1 MLYSYTAINS
11 RGQTERGNLQAR
23 SLEEVEQYLASHS
36 LIPQHIKERSQ
47 LRAALSREGLVVRLS
62 RVKPQELILFS
73 KQFRTMFKAGISI
86 MDIFKTLHSQ
96 TENKKLQSISSQMQ
110 EDIQEGSTLHTCFA
124 RHPKVFPHLYSSMI
138 QAGEVSGSLPDVMD
152 RLIYLLDH
160 EHKVKS
166 DIKSALQ
173 YPIIVLIALGIAF
186 FILLTFVI
194 PKFAAIFKSAGL
206 DLPLPTVMAIGLY
219 NFLADF
225 WFLIIP
231 GLAGL
236 MLALVWY
243 TRTDKGRLRL
253 HTLLL
258 RLPIIGPVM
267 QKAAMS
273 RFASIFAILQTSGI
287 TALNSLSILSSTIG
301 NAAISREF
309 EKIRGL
315 LIEGKGISEPLRSSR
330 YFPPM
335 VVNMVAVG
343 EHAGN
348 LDEMLREISAHY
360 DDEVE
365 YAVSQMSA
373 NLGPILIVGLAAVV
387 GFFALA
393 IFLPMWDLTQMVR

>member
-1 MLYSYTAINS
+1 
-11 RGQTERGNLQAR
+11 
-23 SLEEVEQYLASHS
+23 
-36 LIPQHIKERSQ
+36 
-47 LRAALSREGLVVRLS
+47 
-62 RVKPQELILFS
+62 
-73 KQFRTMFKAGISI
+73 
-86 MDIFKTLHSQ
+86 
-96 TENKKLQSISSQMQ
+96 
-110 EDIQEGSTLHTCFA
+110 
-124 RHPKVFPHLYSSMI
+124 
-138 QAGEVSGSLPDVMD
+138 DVMD

-173 YPIIVLIALGIAF
+173 YPLIVLFALGVAF

-219 NFLADF
+219 NFLANF
-225 WFLIIP
+225 WFLLIP
-231 GLAGL
+231 GLIGGI
-236 MLALVWY
+236 LALTWY
-243 TRTDKGRLRL
+243 TRTDQGRFYL

-258 RLPIIGPVM
+258 NLPIVGAVM

-273 RFASIFAILQTSGI
+273 RFASIFAILQSSGI
-287 TALNSLSILSSTIG
+287 TALNSLTILSSTIG

-309 EKIRGL
+309 DTIRDL
-315 LIEGKGISEPLRSSR
+315 LIEGRGISEPLRSSK
-330 YFPPM
+330 YFSPM

-343 EHAGN
+343 EQAGN

-360 DDEVE
+360 DDEVQ

-373 NLGPILIVGLAAVV
+373 NLGPILIVGLAVVV

-393 IFLPMWDLTQMVR
+393 IFLPMWDLTKMVG

>member
-1 MLYSYTAINS
+1 MLYSYTAINPS
-11 RGQTERGNLQAR
+11 GQTVRGNLQAR
-23 SLEEVEQYLASHS
+23 SLEEVEQYLDSRN
-36 LIPQHIKERSQ
+36 LIPQQIKERSQ
-47 LRAALSREGLVVRLS
+47 WSAALSWEGLAVHLS

-86 MDIFKTLHSQ
+86 MDIFRTLHSQ
-96 TENKKLQSISSQMQ
+96 TENKKLQSIASQMQ
-110 EDIQEGSTLHTCFA
+110 EDIQEGSTLHACFA
-124 RHPKVFPHLYSSMI
+124 KHPRVFPPLYSSMI

-194 PKFAAIFKSAGL
+194 PKFASIFKSAGL

-219 NFLADF
+219 NFLANY

-236 MLALVWY
+236 ILALVWY
-243 TRTDKGRLRL
+243 TRTDTGRLRL

-309 EKIRGL
+309 ENIRDL

-343 EHAGN
+343 EHSGN

-360 DDEVE
+360 DDEVA

-373 NLGPILIVGLAAVV
+373 NLGPILIVGLAVVV

>member
-1 MLYSYTAINS
+1 MFYSYTAINP
-11 RGQTERGNLQAR
+11 RGQTVRGSLQAG
-23 SLEEVEQYLASHS
+23 SMEEVEEYLAVRD
-36 LIPQHIKERSQ
+36 LIPHQIKERGRLGTTFSLQ
-47 LRAALSREGLVVRLS
+47 GLAVRFS
-62 RVKPQELILFS
+62 RVKAQELILFS
-73 KQFRTMFKAGISI
+73 KQFRTMFKAGISV
-86 MDIFKTLHSQ
+86 MEIFRTLHAQ
-96 TENKKLQSISSQMQ
+96 TENKRLQAIASQMQ
-110 EDIQEGSTLHTCFA
+110 EDIQEGSTLHACFA
-124 RHPKVFPHLYSSMI
+124 RYPKVFPRLYSSMI

-173 YPIIVLIALGIAF
+173 YPLIVLSALGVAF

-219 NFLADF
+219 NFLANF
-225 WFLIIP
+225 WFLLIP
-231 GLAGL
+231 GVIGAILGL
-236 MLALVWY
+236 IWY
-243 TRTDKGRLRL
+243 TRTDQGRFYL

-258 RLPIIGPVM
+258 RLPVVGTVM

-309 EKIRGL
+309 DTIRDL
-315 LIEGKGISEPLRSSR
+315 LIEGRGISEPLRSSK

-348 LDEMLREISAHY
+348 LDEMLSEISTHY

-365 YAVSQMSA
+365 YAVSQMAA
-373 NLGPILIVGLAAVV
+373 NLGPVLIVGLAVVV

-393 IFLPMWDLTQMVR
+393 IFLPMWDLTNLVQ